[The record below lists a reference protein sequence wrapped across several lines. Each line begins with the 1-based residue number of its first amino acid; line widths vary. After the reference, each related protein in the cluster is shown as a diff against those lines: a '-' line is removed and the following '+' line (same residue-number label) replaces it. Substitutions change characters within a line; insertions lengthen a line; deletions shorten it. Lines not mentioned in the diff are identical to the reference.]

1 MAVLFVDGHRL
12 FMFCRS
18 WRYTFVLHP
27 LHVRVTLVARLCSAR
42 YTFVLRQLCQ
52 RISSRVS
59 IIFT

>member
-12 FMFCRS
+12 F
-18 WRYTFVLHP
+18 YVLSQLA

>member
-12 FMFCRS
+12 FYVLS
-18 WRYTFVLHP
+18 QLALHP